1 VDEYRIKVTVRNNL
15 LFTAIEKA
23 GYKSSAQFCRANS
36 LSEQSVSA
44 MVAMRVPPI
53 NRNGEFCELA
63 TQLMEILGAAPT
75 DLWSQAQ
82 LTLRLKKNGGEKVV
96 SEDAIPWLLEQ
107 NNTIMTLPSPEDEHI
122 KAETSSV
129 INNILNSLPPREEKV
144 LRLRFEQDL
153 TLDEVADSFD
163 VSKERIRQIEK
174 KALLRLK
181 NIAGRGKQL
190 REIYEEQK

>member
-1 VDEYRIKVTVRNNL
+1 MDEYRIKVTVRNNL

-23 GYKSSAQFCRANS
+23 GYKSSAQFCRVNS

-44 MVAMRVPPI
+44 MVAMRMPPI
-53 NRNGEFCELA
+53 NKNGEFCELA

>member
-1 VDEYRIKVTVRNNL
+1 MDEYRIKVTVRNNL
-15 LFTAIEKA
+15 LFTAIENA

-44 MVAMRVPPI
+44 MVAMRMPPI
-53 NRNGEFCELA
+53 NKNGEFCELA

-107 NNTIMTLPSPEDEHI
+107 NNTMMTLPSPEDEHI

-129 INNILNSLPPREEKV
+129 INDILNSLPPRAAKV
-144 LRLRFEQDL
+144 LRLRFEHDL
-153 TLDEVADSFD
+153 TLDEIADSFD
-163 VSKERIRQIEK
+163 LSKERIRQIEK
-174 KALLRLK
+174 KALRKLRT
-181 NIAGRGKQL
+181 IAGRGKQL

>member
-1 VDEYRIKVTVRNNL
+1 MDEYRIKVTVRNNL

-23 GYKSSAQFCRANS
+23 GYKSSAQFCRVNS

-44 MVAMRVPPI
+44 MVAMRMPPI
-53 NRNGEFCELA
+53 NKNGEFCELA

-82 LTLRLKKNGGEKVV
+82 LTLRLKRNGGEKVV

-107 NNTIMTLPSPEDEHI
+107 NNTMMTLPSPEDEHI

-129 INNILNSLPPREEKV
+129 INDILNSLPPRAAKV
-144 LRLRFEQDL
+144 LRLRFEHDL
-153 TLDEVADSFD
+153 TLDEIADSFD
-163 VSKERIRQIEK
+163 LSKERIRQIEA
-174 KALLRLK
+174 KALRKLRA
-181 NIAGRGKQL
+181 IPGRGKQL

>member
-23 GYKSSAQFCRANS
+23 GCKSSAQFCRANS

-44 MVAMRVPPI
+44 MVAMRMPPI

-75 DLWSQAQ
+75 DLWSQEQ

>member
-1 VDEYRIKVTVRNNL
+1 MDEYRIKVTVRNNL
-15 LFTAIEKA
+15 LFTAIENA

-44 MVAMRVPPI
+44 MVAMRMPPI
-53 NRNGEFCELA
+53 NKNGEFCELA

-107 NNTIMTLPSPEDEHI
+107 NNTMMTLPSPEDEHI
-122 KAETSSV
+122 KTETSSV
-129 INNILNSLPPREEKV
+129 INDILNSLPPRAAKV
-144 LRLRFEQDL
+144 LRLRFEHDL